1 MGRVNLGVV
10 KTDFSVALPIGPDTV
25 APFPFLDPG
34 GPPAYIT

>member
-1 MGRVNLGVV
+1 LGRVNLGVV